1 MALEAFEH
9 REDGYCVAQVCAN
22 GHVITTTA
30 DLGPPLKPR
39 CAKCG
44 ADTFVKCPKCGETIQ
59 GAWPPDDS
67 GLVTGPPFKFASYC
81 PGCGAAY
88 PWQARKVAAARLVAQ
103 EFDGLSREEREQLA
117 ESVEELARDTP
128 QQDVAVVRVKR
139 IIGKIGGAAREVLV
153 SALVKVATA
162 EAKAKLG
169 LPLT

>member
-1 MALEAFEH
+1 MREELRDDERLAVPRNPTAAL
-9 REDGYCVAQVCAN
+9 
-22 GHVITTTA
+22 
-30 DLGPPLKPR
+30 
-39 CAKCG
+39 
-44 ADTFVKCPKCGETIQ
+44 
-59 GAWPPDDS
+59 
-67 GLVTGPPFKFASYC
+67 
-81 PGCGAAY
+81 
-88 PWQARKVAAARLVAQ
+88 RL
-103 EFDGLSREEREQLA
+103 EEREQLA